1 MRMSFQNTAR
11 PFIIAI
17 PKASSS
23 SDEEP
28 KAAHP
33 EQNSGDL
40 SQVWLTSRHL
50 LAHLCLPGKR
60 CTYHLGSS

>member
-23 SDEEP
+23 NDEEP
-28 KAAHP
+28 KALRSHGICP
-33 EQNSGDL
+33 QLPTQNRTVGICPRSG
-40 SQVWLTSRHL
+40 
-50 LAHLCLPGKR
+50 
-60 CTYHLGSS
+60 